1 MTNREKKLFK
11 KIKQKEESNKKKL
24 LKRRE
29 AARTKK
35 KADNEVYFMQREIEK
50 IQNKASQ
57 IRKDNQ
63 CKTLEDGT
71 QI

>member
-1 MTNREKKLFK
+1 MTNREKKAFK
-11 KIKQKEESNKKKL
+11 KKKEKEKQNKKKL

-29 AARTKK
+29 VARVTKK
-35 KADNEVYFMQREIEK
+35 AEDELFWMKREIEK

-57 IRKDNQ
+57 IRSDK

-71 QI
+71 QT